1 MKWYAVHTRS
11 NCEKRIS
18 SRLTEIGVE
27 SFLPSFQEVH
37 QWRDRKKVIDVPVF
51 PGYLFVRFADSS
63 AARQAVSRIEGT
75 VRILGFGER
84 IEAVPDEEIEGLRML
99 LNSSALCTAHPLLQE
114 GSWVRVKRGALK
126 NLEGLLV
133 RVKNQTRLVLSVTL
147 LSRSVSTEVA
157 ARDVEYIR
165 PAVPAIRRVA

>member
-1 MKWYAVHTRS
+1 M
-11 NCEKRIS
+11 
-18 SRLTEIGVE
+18 TEIGIE
-27 SFLPSFQEVH
+27 NFLPSFQEIH
-37 QWRDRKKVIDVPVF
+37 QWRDRKKVVDVPVF

-63 AARQAVSRIEGT
+63 ASRLAVSRTEGA
-75 VRILGFGER
+75 VRILGAGER
-84 IEAVPDEEIEGLRML
+84 IEVVPDEEIEGLRL
-99 LNSSALCTAHPLLQE
+99 LLSSSARCMAHPLLQE

-147 LSRSVSTEVA
+147 LSRSVSTEVE

-165 PAVPAIRRVA
+165 PADETIRRVA